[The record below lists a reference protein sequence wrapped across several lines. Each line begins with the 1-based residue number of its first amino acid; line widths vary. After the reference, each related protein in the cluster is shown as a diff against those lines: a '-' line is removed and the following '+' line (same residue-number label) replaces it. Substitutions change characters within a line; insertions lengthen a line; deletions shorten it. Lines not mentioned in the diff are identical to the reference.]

1 MQVKGR
7 NYLVPVGA
15 DIASEDEAA
24 AEALEVD
31 AVLAKMETARNR
43 LNILVLDACRN
54 NPFGRSFRGSQQGL
68 AQVDA
73 PTGTFV
79 AFATAPGRTAAD
91 GGGANGLYTAALLRQ
106 LGTPGLRLEDVF
118 KRTRAEVLAAS
129 AQQQT
134 PWENSSIV
142 GDFYFLPGG
151 APSAAPAPMA
161 AAPASPA
168 APAGTRAPAPSA
180 EETRLLDLVR
190 SDSGSTLT
198 IRKAAK
204 PLADRGSIYGQ
215 FALGWINKKRNA
227 YYEAARTGAGQ
238 GIPLAMAYLA
248 EFLAGSPVSPDDP
261 AEARRWLDRAIAQ
274 GEPHARFVLGKL
286 LVTGKLGDPDIPG
299 GERIFADLSRER
311 PEYCWRVGEFYWK
324 DVAEEMPAKEADA
337 KGLAYYRR
345 AAELQ
350 DPRALDDLGFAYESG
365 WHVPKDPVT
374 ARMYYTQGAG
384 LGDGTC
390 MLRLAEIFRKEH
402 DGQQALR
409 WYQGAAD
416 HGEADGLEG
425 MGNLYREGKDVPR
438 NLPKAAALF
447 RAAGEQGYPGSQQ
460 ALGEMY
466 EKGQGVPRS
475 DAQAYFWYARAAAV
489 LRADKDLAA
498 VRDRA
503 GGRLAPGARAKIDAQ
518 VARLKPPR
526 ED

>member
-1 MQVKGR
+1 MVTVR
-7 NYLVPVGA
+7 LVSMRGA
-15 DIASEDEAA
+15 QKDRRRG
-24 AEALEVD
+24 
-31 AVLAKMETARNR
+31 ARNR

-151 APSAAPAPMA
+151 APSAAPAPVA
-161 AAPASPA
+161 AAPAPPSAPA
-168 APAGTRAPAPSA
+168 ATKAPPPSA
-180 EETRLLDLVR
+180 EEARLLDLVR
-190 SDSGSTLT
+190 SDFGSTLT

-204 PLADRGSIYGQ
+204 PLADRGSIYGK
-215 FALGWINKKRNA
+215 FALGWIDKRPNA
-227 YYEAARTGAGQ
+227 YYQAARTGAGQ

-248 EFLAGSPVSPDDP
+248 EFLAGSPVSPDDS
-261 AEARRWLDRAIAQ
+261 AEVRHWLDRAIAL

-286 LVTGKLGDPDIPG
+286 LVTGKLGAPDVPG

-311 PEYCWRVGEFYWK
+311 PEYCWKVGEFYWK
-324 DVAEEMPAKEADA
+324 DVTEEMPSPEASA

-350 DPRALDDLGFAYESG
+350 DPRALNDLGFAYEQG
-365 WHVPKDPVT
+365 WHVPKDPAT

-384 LGDGTC
+384 QGDGMC
-390 MLRLAEIFRKEH
+390 MLRLAEGFQEEH
-402 DGQQALR
+402 DGPSALR
-409 WYQGAAD
+409 WYQEAAA
-416 HGEADGLEG
+416 HGETGGLEG
-425 MGNLYREGKDVPR
+425 MGGLYRKGKDVPR
-438 NLPKAAALF
+438 NLAKAAALF
-447 RAAGEQGYPGSQQ
+447 RAAGEQGHPGSQQ
-460 ALGEMY
+460 ALGEMVR
-466 EKGQGVPRS
+466 EGRGRAPERRPGLLLVCPGRRHPARGCETDGRAGPGGGAPGSGEPGQDRCPGGQ
-475 DAQAYFWYARAAAV
+475 AQAAARGLSGFTGRAAPDNR
-489 LRADKDLAA
+489 RAQPA
-498 VRDRA
+498 
-503 GGRLAPGARAKIDAQ
+503 
-518 VARLKPPR
+518 
-526 ED
+526 